1 MVDLPKDQSAV
12 VAEYLGKNFPEK
24 PQPPAVVIPGSVT
37 VSIKEWVVPSLG
49 SRPHDPLATADGNI
63 WWTGQW
69 ASVLGR
75 LNPRTG
81 EMKEFPLKTPKSG
94 PHGLTVDK
102 DGNIWYTGNSAGT
115 RATPRRSLASSI
127 RKPER

>member
-1 MVDLPKDQSAV
+1 RTGMVRKWSRILALNAMHSAWLPTPGTHEKSGRRFSARWWICPKDQSAL

-24 PQPPAVVIPGSVT
+24 PKPPAVVIPGSVT

-81 EMKEFPLKTPKSG
+81 EMKEVPL
-94 PHGLTVDK
+94 
-102 DGNIWYTGNSAGT
+102 
-115 RATPRRSLASSI
+115 
-127 RKPER
+127 